1 MKFLKLIL
9 LSVLTLFLTFTLSYA
24 SSAIKKPFVKNQ
36 QLNPGLDAQ
45 VRVVSMT
52 VKNDISYYFTYIVFG
67 KKFNEFKN
75 KRGIVC

>member
-24 SSAIKKPFVKNQ
+24 SSAIMKPFVKNQ

-45 VRVVSMT
+45 VRVMSMT
-52 VKNDISYYFTYIVFG
+52 VKNDISYYTIVKLPTNG
-67 KKFNEFKN
+67 TLYYDT
-75 KRGIVC
+75 R